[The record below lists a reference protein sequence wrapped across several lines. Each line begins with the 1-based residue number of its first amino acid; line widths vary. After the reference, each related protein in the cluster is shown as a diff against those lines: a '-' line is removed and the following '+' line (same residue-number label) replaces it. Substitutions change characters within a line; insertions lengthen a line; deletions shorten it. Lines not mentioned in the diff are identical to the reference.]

1 MTIINENTVV
11 VFSENE
17 LKEVLEGSNSY
28 SYIYFGNNI
37 TLSSGI
43 SIAASK
49 QKITID
55 GTYLDI
61 TYEFTDQKKLGTTD
75 TIRVISSST
84 QEVIVKNMKITGY
97 NYYGIIYV
105 PEEKAYQNI
114 SIEYNN
120 IAYTGPQISFNP
132 MGLTRF
138 IDSTIT
144 IQDNYATGNEVA
156 ECNRIEIGGLTTITH
171 KSTSNSSFWF
181 RNSNPSFKILS
192 DATVHFKS
200 ERRELFYGVNDL
212 NLTIGKNA
220 FFDITTYNGLAY
232 GTNGTGATLIDEN
245 AKLSITKTNYSGS
258 YATWYSYGTI
268 TLNKNSSLSM
278 INEYPNI
285 TSSNYNIYFQ
295 GSNCK
300 FILNNPE
307 EVVLYNSTANV
318 FNTTADV
325 TFEIS
330 YSRINLFNQA
340 ISYKDD
346 ISENNIPT
354 YSWYKDID
362 LSKVV
367 GTFNNSKTTISENN
381 YTAEELKNLPDLSNF
396 NFANKKILSIGTI
409 PLYIHSLTD
418 QDTTIS
424 GITGP
429 QNSILITYDDKSN
442 VVVADESGEFTY
454 SYSTPL
460 PVGTII
466 TFIIKKYN
474 SVIYYTKQIQIVYS
488 GELTLD
494 SATKYFR
501 FEPIAIQ
508 ENPTLCP
515 RLTDVVITI
524 TDSRVNSSNW
534 NLYATIDHD
543 LTSEDGLILE
553 DSLVYVKNGQ
563 ISVLSETPTLIYTGE
578 SNQGQIKITN
588 VHWEE
593 DEGILL
599 QLKNPLQN
607 KVEYKATI
615 TWILEE

>member
-11 VFSENE
+11 VFSESE
-17 LKEVLEGSNSY
+17 LKEVLEGNNSY
-28 SYIYFGNNI
+28 SYVYFGNNI
-37 TLSSGI
+37 TLSNGI

-105 PEEKAYQNI
+105 PEEKVYQNI

-120 IAYTGPQISFNP
+120 ITYTGPQISFNP

-144 IQDNYATGNEVA
+144 IQNNYATGNEVA

-181 RNSNPSFKILS
+181 RNSNPSFKILN

-200 ERRELFYGVNDL
+200 EKRELFYGVNDL

-268 TLNKNSSLSM
+268 TLNKNASLSM
-278 INEYPNI
+278 INDYPSI
-285 TSSNYNIYFQ
+285 TTSNYNIYFQ

-346 ISENNIPT
+346 ISENNVPT

-424 GITGP
+424 GITEP

-488 GELTLD
+488 GELTFD

>member
-11 VFSENE
+11 VFSESE
-17 LKEVLEGSNSY
+17 LKEVLEENNSY
-28 SYIYFGNNI
+28 SYVYFGNNI

-120 IAYTGPQISFNP
+120 ITYTGPQISFNP

-181 RNSNPSFKILS
+181 RNSNPSFKILN
-192 DATVHFKS
+192 DATVHFES

-232 GTNGTGATLIDEN
+232 GTNGTGATLINEN

-268 TLNKNSSLSM
+268 TLNKNASLSM
-278 INEYPNI
+278 INDYPSI
-285 TSSNYNIYFQ
+285 TTSNYNIYFQ

-325 TFEIS
+325 PFEIS

-442 VVVADESGEFTY
+442 VVIANDSGEFTY

-494 SATKYFR
+494 SVTKYFR

-563 ISVLSETPTLIYTGE
+563 ISILSETPTLIYTGE

-599 QLKNPLQN
+599 QLKNSLQN